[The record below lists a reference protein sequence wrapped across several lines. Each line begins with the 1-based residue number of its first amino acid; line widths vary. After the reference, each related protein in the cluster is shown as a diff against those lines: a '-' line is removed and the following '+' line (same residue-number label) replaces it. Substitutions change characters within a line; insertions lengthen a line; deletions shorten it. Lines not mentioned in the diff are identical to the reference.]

1 MIRQIATLLSGNAL
15 SQFVNVATILF
26 VVIAYFSPTEFGQ
39 YALLMSYVGI
49 LSVIACWR
57 YELSIVA
64 AARDIAANNLVFAAL
79 ALAMLTSALLLIAFG
94 LLVSWIGDGFLAGVS
109 ATIVIALV
117 LLKAADQ
124 IIASILY
131 RRESYLTYSV
141 LKLVQAVVLLAGFG
155 SAGIMGWG
163 LDGLLYST
171 MFAYASFGLAGL
183 SVVSKYGLMRGVRWN
198 RMSAML
204 KKHVDFVKYNSPQA
218 LIDNLLTNG
227 LNVLLAALA
236 GPVVVGYFGYM
247 QRILRAPL
255 GLVLAAVSQVT
266 FRFCAKNVKKPRI
279 VASKLR
285 RVLALVIG
293 ILGGAGLLVIAAYVV
308 LPEIRFFD
316 EWAGI
321 REYMLAFAVW
331 MMVPFVFSPFATL
344 PIVYD
349 RQRTFFQLATSYNL
363 LSFAALGLITWQS
376 TVVTAFWVVGLAS
389 LVYFIG
395 LVGWAFR
402 IVEHGQSA

>member
-15 SQFVNVATILF
+15 SQMVNVATILF
-26 VVIAYFSPTEFGQ
+26 VVIAYFSPTEFGR

-64 AARDIAANNLVFAAL
+64 TARDIAANNLVFAAL
-79 ALAMLTSALLLIAFG
+79 AIAMLTSVVLLMVLW
-94 LLVSWIGDGFLAGVS
+94 LLVYWIGDGFLAGVS
-109 ATIVIALV
+109 ATIVVALV
-117 LLKAADQ
+117 FLKAADQ
-124 IIASILY
+124 VIASILY

-141 LKLVQAVVLLAGFG
+141 LKLVQALVLFAGFTA
-155 SAGIMGWG
+155 AGIMGWG

-171 MFAYASFGLAGL
+171 MFGYASFGLAGL
-183 SVVSKYGLMRGVRWN
+183 IVVSKYDLMRGVRWD

-204 KKHVDFVKYNSPQA
+204 KKNVDFVKYNSPQA
-218 LIDNLLTNG
+218 VIDNLLTNG

-266 FRFCAKNVKKPRI
+266 FRFCAKNFKNPQI
-279 VASKLR
+279 VVSKLTH
-285 RVLALVIG
+285 VLALVIG
-293 ILGGAGLLVIAAYVV
+293 ILTGAGLLVIAAYTA

-316 EWAGI
+316 DWAGI
-321 REYMLAFAVW
+321 REYIFAFAVW

-363 LSFAALGLITWQS
+363 LSFVALGLIIWQS
-376 TVVTAFWVVGLAS
+376 TVITAFWVVGLAS

-395 LVGWAFR
+395 LVGWSFR
-402 IVEHGQSA
+402 MVEHGQSA